1 MTPSFS
7 NFGLSPLLLKNVKAL
22 GYREPTPI
30 QLQAIDPI
38 LQGRDVL
45 AAAQTGTGKTAAF
58 GLPLVEKLLQ
68 GKAPRKARSAHA
80 LILAPTREL
89 AAQIEEDI
97 RGYALGTGLKT
108 ALVFGGVNIRP
119 QTAALGSGVDILVA
133 TPGRLL
139 DHIGQG
145 NVSLSNVHFLVLDEA
160 DRMLDMGFIRD
171 IRKILAVVPKRR
183 QTLLFSATF
192 NDDIHALAQSIL
204 NHPVDIE
211 IAKNQDCALVR
222 QEVYFAAKKGKRDL
236 LRDLIVDNNWEQ
248 VLVFTRM
255 KHAANRL
262 AEQLA
267 KDGLTSAAIHG
278 NKSQSARTKALSGFK
293 NKTIRVLVATDIAAR
308 GLDIKGLP
316 QVVNYELPNVPE
328 DYVHRIGR
336 TGRAGQAGLAIS
348 LVSPEETS
356 ELKAVERLLKKK
368 LTVKNA
374 PSYENAG
381 RSDLEETES
390 TGKPTQRKSRQG
402 RKRSVQAG
410 SQKATQRPE
419 KAFLDK
425 KPQNT
430 PAKTFGEKPAS
441 VRWERASLT
450 GKKAQSET
458 GKPKARKKDTL
469 GFVAR
474 QTKRTLQKDLRFE
487 TVRSNLPPG
496 MPILRL
502 KRRRS

>member
-30 QLQAIDPI
+30 QLQAIGPI
-38 LQGRDVL
+38 LDGRDVL

-58 GLPLVEKLLQ
+58 GLPLVEKLLK
-68 GKAPRKARSAHA
+68 GKVPRKARSAHA

-97 RGYALGTGLKT
+97 RNYALGTGLKT
-108 ALVFGGVNIRP
+108 VLVFGGVNIRP
-119 QTAALGSGVDILVA
+119 QTAVLSGGVDILVA

-145 NVSLSNVHFLVLDEA
+145 NLSLSDVHFLVLDEA

-171 IRKILAVVPKRR
+171 IRKILALVPKAR
-183 QTLLFSATF
+183 QTLLLSATF
-192 NDDIHALAQSIL
+192 NDEIHALAQNIL
-204 NHPVDIE
+204 TDPVDIE
-211 IAKNQDCALVR
+211 IAKNKDCALVH
-222 QEVYFAAKKGKRDL
+222 QEVYFAAKKRKRDL
-236 LRDLIVDNNWEQ
+236 LRDLIVDNDWEQ

-308 GLDIKGLP
+308 GLDIKDLP

-336 TGRAGQAGLAIS
+336 TGRAGQTGLAVS

-368 LTVKNA
+368 LTVKTA
-374 PSYENAG
+374 PGYEKASP
-381 RSDLEETES
+381 SDAEEIES
-390 TGKPTQRKSRQG
+390 P
-402 RKRSVQAG
+402 RKRAQSKHRHGPKRPVPVRD
-410 SQKATQRPE
+410 KKTTQSPE
-419 KAFLDK
+419 KVSFDK
-425 KPQNT
+425 KPRKA
-430 PAKTFGEKPAS
+430 PAKTFGKKSAS
-441 VRWERASLT
+441 VRWEKPSLT
-450 GKKAQSET
+450 GKTPSKTHS
-458 GKPKARKKDTL
+458 PKARKKDTL
-469 GFVAR
+469 NSVAR
-474 QTKRTLQKDLRFE
+474 QTKSTLQKDLRFE

-496 MPILRL
+496 MPISRL
-502 KRRRS
+502 KRHRS

>member
-1 MTPSFS
+1 M
-7 NFGLSPLLLKNVKAL
+7 
-22 GYREPTPI
+22 
-30 QLQAIDPI
+30 
-38 LQGRDVL
+38 
-45 AAAQTGTGKTAAF
+45 
-58 GLPLVEKLLQ
+58 
-68 GKAPRKARSAHA
+68 
-80 LILAPTREL
+80 
-89 AAQIEEDI
+89 
-97 RGYALGTGLKT
+97 
-108 ALVFGGVNIRP
+108 
-119 QTAALGSGVDILVA
+119 
-133 TPGRLL
+133 
-139 DHIGQG
+139 
-145 NVSLSNVHFLVLDEA
+145 
-160 DRMLDMGFIRD
+160 
-171 IRKILAVVPKRR
+171 
-183 QTLLFSATF
+183 
-192 NDDIHALAQSIL
+192 
-204 NHPVDIE
+204 
-211 IAKNQDCALVR
+211 
-222 QEVYFAAKKGKRDL
+222 
-236 LRDLIVDNNWEQ
+236 
-248 VLVFTRM
+248 
-255 KHAANRL
+255 
-262 AEQLA
+262 
-267 KDGLTSAAIHG
+267 
-278 NKSQSARTKALSGFK
+278 
-293 NKTIRVLVATDIAAR
+293 LVATDIAAR

-374 PSYENAG
+374 PSYENAS
-381 RSDLEETES
+381 RSNLEETES
-390 TGKPTQRKSRQG
+390 TGKPTQRKSRHG
-402 RKRSVQAG
+402 RKRPVQAG

-430 PAKTFGEKPAS
+430 PAKTFGEKLAS

-474 QTKRTLQKDLRFE
+474 QTKSTLQKDLRFE

>member
-1 MTPSFS
+1 M
-7 NFGLSPLLLKNVKAL
+7 
-22 GYREPTPI
+22 
-30 QLQAIDPI
+30 
-38 LQGRDVL
+38 
-45 AAAQTGTGKTAAF
+45 
-58 GLPLVEKLLQ
+58 
-68 GKAPRKARSAHA
+68 
-80 LILAPTREL
+80 
-89 AAQIEEDI
+89 
-97 RGYALGTGLKT
+97 
-108 ALVFGGVNIRP
+108 
-119 QTAALGSGVDILVA
+119 
-133 TPGRLL
+133 
-139 DHIGQG
+139 
-145 NVSLSNVHFLVLDEA
+145 
-160 DRMLDMGFIRD
+160 
-171 IRKILAVVPKRR
+171 
-183 QTLLFSATF
+183 
-192 NDDIHALAQSIL
+192 
-204 NHPVDIE
+204 
-211 IAKNQDCALVR
+211 
-222 QEVYFAAKKGKRDL
+222 
-236 LRDLIVDNNWEQ
+236 
-248 VLVFTRM
+248 
-255 KHAANRL
+255 
-262 AEQLA
+262 
-267 KDGLTSAAIHG
+267 
-278 NKSQSARTKALSGFK
+278 
-293 NKTIRVLVATDIAAR
+293 LVATDIAAR

-390 TGKPTQRKSRQG
+390 TGKPTQRKSRHG
-402 RKRSVQAG
+402 RKRPVQAG

-474 QTKRTLQKDLRFE
+474 QTKSTLQKDLRFE

>member
-1 MTPSFS
+1 
-7 NFGLSPLLLKNVKAL
+7 
-22 GYREPTPI
+22 
-30 QLQAIDPI
+30 
-38 LQGRDVL
+38 
-45 AAAQTGTGKTAAF
+45 
-58 GLPLVEKLLQ
+58 
-68 GKAPRKARSAHA
+68 
-80 LILAPTREL
+80 
-89 AAQIEEDI
+89 
-97 RGYALGTGLKT
+97 
-108 ALVFGGVNIRP
+108 
-119 QTAALGSGVDILVA
+119 
-133 TPGRLL
+133 
-139 DHIGQG
+139 
-145 NVSLSNVHFLVLDEA
+145 
-160 DRMLDMGFIRD
+160 
-171 IRKILAVVPKRR
+171 
-183 QTLLFSATF
+183 
-192 NDDIHALAQSIL
+192 
-204 NHPVDIE
+204 
-211 IAKNQDCALVR
+211 
-222 QEVYFAAKKGKRDL
+222 
-236 LRDLIVDNNWEQ
+236 
-248 VLVFTRM
+248 M

-374 PSYENAG
+374 PSYENAS
-381 RSDLEETES
+381 RSNLEETES
-390 TGKPTQRKSRQG
+390 TGKPTQRKSRHG
-402 RKRSVQAG
+402 RKRPVQAG
-410 SQKATQRPE
+410 S
-419 KAFLDK
+419 
-425 KPQNT
+425 QNT
-430 PAKTFGEKPAS
+430 PAKTFGEKLAS

-474 QTKRTLQKDLRFE
+474 QTKSTLQKDLRFE